1 MHSLEDA
8 DVEAR
13 QDLAYTTFVQPPEI
27 RYNLFKIRD
36 YSNKSAESCKMK
48 TQGHTE
54 IQGASSQEKGEKVI
68 TYKELYR
75 FKDRYEITRK
85 TVENRQL
92 FKGNDSLN
100 VTDMTQ

>member
-8 DVEAR
+8 DVVAR

-27 RYNLFKIRD
+27 HYNLFKIRD
-36 YSNKSAESCKMK
+36 YSNKSAEMK
-48 TQGHTE
+48 NQGRTE
-54 IQGASSQEKGEKVI
+54 SQRALSQEKGDKVI

-85 TVENRQL
+85 TVENR
-92 FKGNDSLN
+92 
-100 VTDMTQ
+100 